1 MAKRMSTANRMDR
14 ARDNAAIS
22 RSVNGALKR
31 KEKAN
36 RMKRMKILINSGSY
50 PFTPAIMSWV
60 STQLGK
66 PATQC
71 SAEECKTLAK

>member
-1 MAKRMSTANRMDR
+1 MAERMSTARRQDR

-22 RSVNGALKR
+22 RAENGAFKR
-31 KEKAN
+31 KETAN
-36 RMKRMKILINSGSY
+36 REKRMKTLLKAGTY
-50 PFTPAIMSWV
+50 PYTPAIMSWV

-71 SAEECKTLAK
+71 SADECKTLAK